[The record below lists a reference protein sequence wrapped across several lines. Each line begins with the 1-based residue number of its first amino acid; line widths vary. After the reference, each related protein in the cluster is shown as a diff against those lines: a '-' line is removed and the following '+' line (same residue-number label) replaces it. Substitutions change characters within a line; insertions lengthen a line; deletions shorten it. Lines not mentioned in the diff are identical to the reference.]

1 MSQLSTKLSEA
12 KHFLKTHEWLAIIAF
27 VGWLIT
33 LVIITN
39 ASNQLSSHL
48 GTPHQ
53 VTSGEIEVFIEGAV
67 ARPGTYRLKKGALLK
82 EVLTLAK
89 PTPDAD
95 LRRLKPESKLRD
107 GRIIKVSSQKKKS
120 R

>member
-1 MSQLSTKLSEA
+1 MSQLSTKLSET

-27 VGWLIT
+27 IGWLAT

-39 ASNQLSSHL
+39 ASNPLPNLL

-67 ARPGTYRLKKGALLK
+67 AHPGKYRLKKGALLK
-82 EVLTLAK
+82 EILILAQ

-107 GRIIKVSSQKKKS
+107 GRIIKVSQKKKS